1 MNEDKAAIT
10 QFFGT
15 MYGQMKEI
23 DNHIAA
29 AGGNAKFAGRSEDIK
44 NAFATIVSPSFVP
57 VPVVDV
63 VEVQPE
69 QSVSAPPSIPQTT
82 NFQLA
87 KQDTGQLEFE
97 FKSDEKSILKDIYN
111 VLYDIKRLL
120 SDRIRKEDAEAK
132 EKKVKEYTPC
142 CICGSQPAI
151 KVNRSA
157 GFSGT
162 IVKEYQMICTGCESI
177 EIAASRKDVI
187 SAWNKENR
195 QL

>member
-44 NAFATIVSPSFVP
+44 NAFVTIASPSFVP

-63 VEVQPE
+63 VEVQPG
-69 QSVSAPPSIPQTT
+69 QLVSAPPSIPQTPIS
-82 NFQLA
+82 QPA
-87 KQDTGQLEFE
+87 PVKQDTGQLEFE

-151 KVNRSA
+151 KVNKTAVGRD
-157 GFSGT
+157 FHMT
-162 IVKEYQMICTGCESI
+162 CTGCQASEV
-177 EIAASRKDVI
+177 AASKKDVI

>member
-63 VEVQPE
+63 KEVQPE

-132 EKKVKEYTPC
+132 KIKEYTPC
-142 CICGSQPAI
+142 CLCGSQPKI
-151 KVNRSA
+151 QVNKLA
-157 GFSGT
+157 SGR
-162 IVKEYQMICTGCESI
+162 EYQMFCTGCTSNEV
-177 EIAASRKDVI
+177 AASRKDVI

>member
-44 NAFATIVSPSFVP
+44 NAFVAIASPSFVP

-69 QSVSAPPSIPQTT
+69 KSVPAPPSIPQTT

-132 EKKVKEYTPC
+132 AKKIKEYTPC
-142 CICGSQPAI
+142 CLCGSQPKIEINKIATG
-151 KVNRSA
+151 R
-157 GFSGT
+157 
-162 IVKEYQMICTGCESI
+162 EYQMFCTGCEAS
-177 EIAASRKDVI
+177 EIALSRKDVI